1 MSKLHEAPKVFVTR
15 VFMVGTHHQIPS
27 QEFLSETTFRQDAG
41 VRGGRHPSPE
51 CRTRPKSLASSF
63 PKPLPR
69 REAPLLHAALM
80 MAGSFAVVGVLTLT
94 LL

>member
-1 MSKLHEAPKVFVTR
+1 MSRFRAPPKVFVTR
-15 VFMVGTHHQIPS
+15 VFMGGSHHQIPS

-51 CRTRPKSLASSF
+51 CSTRPQSLASSF
-63 PKPLPR
+63 PNPPAR
-69 REAPLLHAALM
+69 REAHLLQALLM
-80 MAGSFAVVGVLTLT
+80 MAGSFAVVGILTVM

>member
-1 MSKLHEAPKVFVTR
+1 MSTHRTSPKVFVTH
-15 VFMVGTHHQIPS
+15 VFMGGRNHQIPS
-27 QEFLSETTFRQDAG
+27 QEFLSETAFRQDAG

-69 REAPLLHAALM
+69 REAPLLHAALL